1 MNVKSLT
8 PNLSAL
14 DPRLRTEAKD
24 NVRLQNSGDRD
35 ADGRRQ
41 QNEPEHKRH
50 LNESEF
56 ETALET
62 LKKNAAVT
70 AHNLQIR
77 VEQHE
82 DHRVI
87 FIEDR
92 AGQVIRRLSEADLWL
107 VTRENDRPT
116 GKILDKAG

>member
-14 DPRLRTEAKD
+14 DTRSRIDGKE
-24 NVRLQNSGDRD
+24 NVRAQNSGDRD

-41 QNEPEHKRH
+41 QPEQEHKRH
-50 LNESEF
+50 LNETEF
-56 ETALET
+56 STAIET
-62 LKKNAAVT
+62 LKRNAAVT

-77 VEQHE
+77 IEQHDE
-82 DHRVI
+82 IRTVY
-87 FIEDR
+87 IEDST
-92 AGQVIRRLSEADLWL
+92 GQVIRRLSEADLWL
-107 VTRENDRPT
+107 VTREHDRPT